1 MARLLQTVIS
11 GSTVITGSVII
22 SASAGVGLRVYGG
35 ASGSFSGSFFG
46 NGANLTGLSI
56 SGLTSGVLPIAN
68 GGTGLSNLPA
78 QGQIIIGNDGG
89 DYILGSISGT
99 TNQVV
104 VTNDAGAITLSTPQ
118 SIATTSNVTFG
129 TVVLGTATTLTTQ
142 AVRADRTFTFTQ
154 EVGGNVTITNS
165 GTALDLTA
173 NRSLQL
179 GWSGTLSQ
187 IRGGFAKDVST
198 LTNDRLFYKDVN
210 GIINSLT
217 SDGLI
222 YNNKT
227 TSKVATYSSVVQN
240 TLVRIV
246 DDSPAAS
253 IIKDDGTNVGINA
266 TPSTYR
272 LTVGGDLGVTGTVYE
287 TSTIKIKKNIES
299 LTDELSKIIQTRP
312 VEFDYIETGVHSY
325 GFIAQELNEIYPD
338 TVIKDDNGETIGV
351 AYADLTSPIMRAI
364 QQLSEK
370 IDNLTKR
377 VEELENK

>member
-1 MARLLQTVIS
+1 MAILQTTAV
-11 GSTVITGSVII
+11 TGSLIV
-22 SASAGVGLRVYGG
+22 SASAGIGLRIYGG
-35 ASGSFSGSFFG
+35 ASGSFSGSFYG
-46 NGANLTGLSI
+46 SGANLTGLSI
-56 SGLTSGVLPIAN
+56 SGLTSGMLPVAN
-68 GGTGLSNLPA
+68 GGTGLSTLPGE
-78 QGQIIIGNDGG
+78 GQIIIGNDGG
-89 DYILGSISGT
+89 DYILGSLSGT
-99 TNQVV
+99 SNQITVSN
-104 VTNDAGAITLSTPQ
+104 TAGAITLSTPQ

-129 TVVLGTATTLTTQ
+129 TVVLGTATTSTTQ

-154 EVGGNVTITNS
+154 EVGGNLTITNS
-165 GTALDLTA
+165 GTALDLSA

-179 GWSGTLSQ
+179 GWIGTLSLA
-187 IRGGFAKDVST
+187 RGGMGKDMTT
-198 LTNDRLFYKDVN
+198 LASDRLFYRDAG
-210 GIINSLT
+210 GIIQHFT
-217 SDGLI
+217 SSGLV
-222 YNNKT
+222 YNDKANT
-227 TSKVATYSSVVQN
+227 KVATYKDVVDY

-246 DDSPAAS
+246 NDVPLAS

-266 TPSTYR
+266 TPGTYR

-312 VEFDYIETGVHSY
+312 VEFDYIENGVHSY